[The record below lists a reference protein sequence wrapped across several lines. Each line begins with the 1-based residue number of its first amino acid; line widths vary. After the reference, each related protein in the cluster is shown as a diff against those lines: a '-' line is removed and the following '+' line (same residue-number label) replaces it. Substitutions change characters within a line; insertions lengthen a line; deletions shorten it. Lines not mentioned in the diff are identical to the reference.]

1 MFPGVFDLWLQRP
14 SSHSSIIPS
23 ATTFVRPAILVP
35 SVDAVVDL
43 IHKNILD
50 VIFPATVTTNNTKI
64 DLSQECS
71 KSVTAFNIL
80 YRSIDNAFSHLNLFV
95 HDIGERY
102 PSLMFGTIRHIRKY
116 KSREARMR
124 RAEAI
129 LPPVEC
135 RRTEN
140 IDINVKNHVATK
152 YGDSKD
158 SSFRSKIADRHRA
171 WQQVRNNF
179 GFDKSNVT
187 SEF

>member
-1 MFPGVFDLWLQRP
+1 MFPGVFDLWRQRVSP
-14 SSHSSIIPS
+14 HSSIIPS
-23 ATTFVRPAILVP
+23 ASTFVRSAMSVP
-35 SVDAVVDL
+35 SVDVVVDL

-50 VIFPATVTTNNTKI
+50 TIFPASRITNSIEI

-71 KSVTAFNIL
+71 KSVMAFSIL

-95 HDIGERY
+95 HDLGERY
-102 PSLMFGTIRHIRKY
+102 PCLMLGTIRHIRKY
-116 KSREARMR
+116 KSREARMK

-135 RRTEN
+135 SRTEN
-140 IDINVKNHVATK
+140 IDINLKHHVATK

-158 SSFRSKIADRHRA
+158 SGFRSRIADRHRA

-179 GFDKSNVT
+179 GFDKSNVI